1 MPSFSSRWLTCI
13 LSRVEIIQ
21 SASRSVPTTSFAPS
35 FKATIERIPLPQ
47 PTSSTVGA
55 SFAPSIYLISCLIQ
69 SCVVSCFPVPKE
81 IPGSISII
89 NLSASSGFTSSH
101 VGLINISPIVNDE
114 KYFFQLLIQSRSSV
128 SDDEITPLPTSTV
141 SLKSSSPSFT
151 FLSISD

>member
-1 MPSFSSRWLTCI
+1 M
-13 LSRVEIIQ
+13 Q

-35 FKATIERIPLPQ
+35 FKATIERIPLPH